1 MLATATETESLVSIA
16 HAVKTEQ
23 LWRGPDSV
31 YGAHVVPLRGSG
43 HSIGAPD
50 HPAGGSTYGPRQ
62 ADWKVGTHG
71 QGTQATMDQSIS
83 SNRGWDSTGGSQPM
97 RSFDDARPSALRGFL
112 ADIRDEVS
120 DWPFGTRFLIGCAFI
135 ASLILFW

>member
-16 HAVKTEQ
+16 NAVKTEQ

-62 ADWKVGTHG
+62 ADWKVGTSE
-71 QGTQATMDQSIS
+71 QERSFAMDQSIS
-83 SNRGWDSTGGSQPM
+83 PNRGWNPAGSGQ
-97 RSFDDARPSALRGFL
+97 SYGETCEYGPSAVGGFVADLR
-112 ADIRDEVS
+112 AEMK
-120 DWPFGTRFLIGCAFI
+120 DWTFATRFFFGCVIVASFI
-135 ASLILFW
+135 WIV